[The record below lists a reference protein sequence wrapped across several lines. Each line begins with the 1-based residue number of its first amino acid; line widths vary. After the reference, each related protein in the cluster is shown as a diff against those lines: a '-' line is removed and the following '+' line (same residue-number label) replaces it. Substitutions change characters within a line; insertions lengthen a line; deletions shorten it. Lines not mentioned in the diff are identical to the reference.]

1 MWQDTGI
8 GRQDVKLELEKQNG
22 IRWEG
27 DFMEEFD
34 FDMGVL
40 GGRIADGVQNLHFTS
55 SWASG
60 FKEVTLALLQD
71 LVSSL
76 K

>member
-1 MWQDTGI
+1 
-8 GRQDVKLELEKQNG
+8 
-22 IRWEG
+22 
-27 DFMEEFD
+27 MEEFD
-34 FDMGVL
+34 FDLGVL
-40 GGRIADGVQNLHFTS
+40 GGRLADGVQNLHFTL
-55 SWASG
+55 SWVSG

>member
-1 MWQDTGI
+1 ME
-8 GRQDVKLELEKQNG
+8 LESEKQNG
-22 IRWEG
+22 IRG

-34 FDMGVL
+34 FDLGVL
-40 GGRIADGVQNLHFTS
+40 GGRLADGVQNLHFTS
-55 SWASG
+55 SWVSG